1 MPIQVIMQMPE
12 VGGIV
17 LNVFD
22 AKLGM
27 QVLGSFEVESTK
39 DQRSIYGDGKPGP
52 YFMARA
58 MQLNDNHV
66 HTQDTV
72 EKCRA
77 NHFSS
82 HYSTAESVQRFIE
95 TGRLQAYE
103 TPIPDDAVGLQRM
116 VHVPICIDFHNVPIE
131 TEAGT
136 VIKSV
141 NLMLSPNI
149 SSFMREP
156 TLIAENM

>member
-1 MPIQVIMQMPE
+1 M
-12 VGGIV
+12 GT
-17 LNVFD
+17 
-22 AKLGM
+22 

-58 MQLNDNHV
+58 MQLNDNHL
-66 HTQDTV
+66 HTQDIV
-72 EKCRA
+72 EKCRKT
-77 NHFSS
+77 HFSTD
-82 HYSTAESVQRFIE
+82 YTSVKNPQIRLIE
-95 TGRLQAYE
+95 QCRLQAYE
-103 TPIPDDAVGLQRM
+103 TPIPDDVVGLQRM

-156 TLIAENM
+156 ALIAENM